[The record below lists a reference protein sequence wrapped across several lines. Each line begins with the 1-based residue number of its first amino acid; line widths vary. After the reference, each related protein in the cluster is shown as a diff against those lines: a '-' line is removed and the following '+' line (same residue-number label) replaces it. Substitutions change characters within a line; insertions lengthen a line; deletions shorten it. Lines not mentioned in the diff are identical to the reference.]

1 MFLRNL
7 IKLKL
12 SRSENSSTFIGDKLK
27 VIANYIFEEDTPILW
42 SGITLLTNP
51 PCAKE
56 LQILKEE
63 IFSKG
68 FFEAGEYIREKELL
82 INSNVVP
89 SIKNRKINY
98 FINLSLTHPHPA
110 DSRNELVINKT
121 QALEIKQKPTIST
134 KLPNP
139 ISFSLSG
146 LNVLLTKDVFKPG
159 ETIKISFSS
168 EVLKQLE
175 IRLLQN
181 ANLVCFCNAYGKDC
195 HLVEELPPAI
205 AGDAKT
211 TDMER
216 HFLLLKVPEIAEP
229 SHNFLWEPIEK
240 EQFGHRYG
248 DYTKWSLLIIGKR
261 KPEFGREPIKFEVPI
276 TIIKKRITE
285 EKSGTGLFIEPYSGS
300 GSLFDGLSSKFQKIY
315 KVISIK
321 SETENYILKIK
332 NISGT
337 DIFGVTIRI
346 AGLHEG
352 LFETTPS
359 LIGFNI
365 WKKNEEKEIIY
376 KTNKNIS
383 ALISEISDNT
393 QKKIKI
399 QSPISSNFF

>member
-1 MFLRNL
+1 M

-12 SRSENSSTFIGDKLK
+12 SHSENSSAFIGDKIK
-27 VIANYIFEEDTPILW
+27 VIVNYIFEEDTSILW

-63 IFSKG
+63 IFSEGLFK
-68 FFEAGEYIREKELL
+68 AGEYIREKDLL

-89 SIKNRKINY
+89 TIKNRKINY
-98 FINLSLTHPHPA
+98 FINLSLTHPHPT
-110 DSRNELVINKT
+110 DSRNNLVINKT
-121 QALEIKQKPTIST
+121 QALEIKQKPIIST

-146 LNVLLTKDVFKPG
+146 LNILLTKDIFKPG

-211 TDMER
+211 TDLER
-216 HFLLLKVPEIAEP
+216 GFLLLKVPDIAEP

-240 EQFGHRYG
+240 ELFGHRYG
-248 DYTKWSLLIIGKR
+248 DYTKWSLLIIGKK
-261 KPEFGREPIKFEVPI
+261 KPEFGRELIKFEVPI
-276 TIIKKRITE
+276 TIIKKPIME
-285 EKSGTGLFIEPYSGS
+285 EKRGTGLFSGS
-300 GSLFDGLSSKFQKIY
+300 NNGSRSLFDGLSSKFQKIY
-315 KVISIK
+315 KVISIN

-332 NISGT
+332 NISNN
-337 DIFGVTIRI
+337 DIVGVTVRI
-346 AGLHEG
+346 VGLHEG
-352 LFETTPS
+352 FFETTPN
-359 LIGFNI
+359 LTGFNL

-376 KTNKNIS
+376 KTNKNVS